1 MALQKIIFKPGI
13 NREGTDYS
21 NEGGWFN
28 SNLVRF
34 RKGLPEKI
42 GGWTKN
48 TTNTF
53 KSTGRALHAWV
64 SLAGTKFIGLGATW
78 KYYILEGANFY
89 DITPIRVTTGAN
101 EISFAKV
108 ANGDATL
115 TVTDT
120 AHGAV
125 QNDFVTYSGCVSL
138 GGNITANVLNQ
149 EYQIATI
156 VNSNSYTIEAKDTN
170 GDEVTAAAGDSGD
183 GQGTIIGAYQIN
195 VGLDVYAPSTG
206 WGVGTWGS
214 GTFGSSSALDFS
226 NQLRLWSH
234 DNFGEDLVINPRMGG
249 VYYWDTSAKTLGTDR
264 AVALSD
270 LSGANLAPTKAL
282 QVLVSDIDRHVICF
296 GADPLND
303 GGTARTGTFDPM
315 FIAWSD
321 QENITEWEP
330 KATNTAGSFRLSAG
344 SAIVGATRARQET
357 LIWTDTS
364 LYSMSFVG
372 QPFTFSVNL
381 VNEGVGL
388 VGPNAMINTPKGIFW
403 MDKKGFYTYG
413 GNIQQL
419 QCSVDAYVF
428 GDLNQTQNYQIFGFV
443 NKAFDEVGWFYCS
456 GESTVLDRYV
466 VYNYEEGTW
475 VIGNLTRT
483 CWLDEGI
490 YPDPKATYSSS
501 DVGYLYDHETGNDA
515 DGSAMTDVFI
525 ESSDFDIDP
534 AGDQFQFISKI
545 IPDIKFTGSGS
556 TGTGGQTAEIVLKK
570 RNYPG
575 EDLTTAVTGSCTSNT
590 TKIDTRVR
598 GRQAVLRI
606 QSNDDNTSKTGMSF
620 RVGAMRLDIKPDGMR

>member
-1 MALQKIIFKPGI
+1 LALQKIIFRPGI
-13 NREGTDYS
+13 NKEGTDYS

-42 GGWTKN
+42 GGWAK
-48 TTNTF
+48 TTTSSF

-78 KYYILEGANFY
+78 KYYILEGSGFY
-89 DITPIRVTTGAN
+89 DITPIRATTSAGDVTFSAT
-101 EISFAKV
+101 
-108 ANGDATL
+108 NGDATI
-115 TVTDT
+115 TVADT
-120 AHGAV
+120 SHGAV
-125 QNDFVTYSGCVSL
+125 QNDFVTFSGAASL
-138 GGNITANVLNQ
+138 GGNITAAVLNQ

-156 VNSNSYTIEAKDTN
+156 VNANSYTIEAKDTS
-170 GDEVTAAAGDSGD
+170 DTTVTANSSDTGNGGSS
-183 GQGTIIGAYQIN
+183 TVGAYQIN
-195 VGLDVYAPSTG
+195 VGLDVYVPSTG
-206 WGVGTWGS
+206 WGIGTWGS
-214 GTFGSSSALDFS
+214 GTFGSAGTLGLT

-249 VYYWDTSAKTLGTDR
+249 IYYWDTSAKTLGTDR

-270 LSGANLAPTKAL
+270 LSGANLTPTKAL

-303 GGTARTGTFDPM
+303 GGTARTGTIDPM

-330 KATNTAGSFRLSAG
+330 KSTNTAGSFRLSAG

-364 LYSMSFVG
+364 LYAMSFVG

-403 MDKKGFYTYG
+403 MDKKGFYSYG

-428 GDLNQTQNYQIFGFV
+428 SDLNQTQNYQIFGFV

-490 YPDPKATYSSS
+490 FPDPKATYSSS

-606 QSNDDNTSKTGMSF
+606 QSNDDDTSKTGMSF